1 MKLVSLLV
9 LALVGCSMT
18 SVRAARVEADDGLA
32 LPPARGP
39 LEIAAGAEELNMHEL
54 VLALARITGVE
65 LALDPLTQQELQQ
78 SRVALVRDAPV
89 PAEEAYAFVESF
101 LARQGYALCVLKH
114 GARPILG
121 VFGQASRQSST
132 PEPLFVAESD
142 LPLLED
148 HAALLVRVVVTFRNI
163 DTRQLQTQLR
173 QLLVDATGLR
183 QCVPAGERSLILQG
197 LGRETLSL
205 VQLLRE
211 VDAASVAPSAP
222 APAPEA
228 K

>member
-1 MKLVSLLV
+1 
-9 LALVGCSMT
+9 
-18 SVRAARVEADDGLA
+18 
-32 LPPARGP
+32 
-39 LEIAAGAEELNMHEL
+39 MHEL

-89 PAEEAYAFVESF
+89 PGRRSVRVRRELPGPPGLRAVRAQARRTSDPRRVRPGVATVE
-101 LARQGYALCVLKH
+101 H
-114 GARPILG
+114 
-121 VFGQASRQSST
+121 SRAA
-132 PEPLFVAESD
+132 VRRRVD

-148 HAALLVRVVVTFRNI
+148 HAALFVRVVVTFRNI

-173 QLLVDATGLR
+173 QLLVDASGLR